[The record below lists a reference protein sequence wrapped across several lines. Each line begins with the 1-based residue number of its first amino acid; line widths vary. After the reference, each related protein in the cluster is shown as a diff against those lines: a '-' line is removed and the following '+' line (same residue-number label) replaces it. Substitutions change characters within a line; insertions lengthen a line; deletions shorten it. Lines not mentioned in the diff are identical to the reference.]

1 MRWLAISAALGLV
14 AIAILASRSK
24 SETPKQTCTD
34 AKTQV
39 VPEWA
44 RTGFSDP
51 EPKMPL
57 VLGKD
62 QKIVAIVFGSPLYA
76 PPKED
81 RSNKILWV
89 SRAPQDGISDLKIRA
104 TRASDGTVANRSV
117 PGGPGPSL
125 IDLPD
130 GCWKLQLSW
139 SGHTDELV
147 LRYRKPD

>member
-1 MRWLAISAALGLV
+1 MMRWLIPAALVVVV
-14 AIAILASRSK
+14 AIAVLARPSH
-24 SETPKQTCTD
+24 SETAPCSD
-34 AKTQV
+34 AKTQL

-57 VLGKD
+57 VLGKAH
-62 QKIVAIVFGSPLYA
+62 KIVAIVFGSPLYA

-89 SRAPQDGISDLKIRA
+89 SRAPQNGISDLKIRA
-104 TRASDGTVANRSV
+104 TRTGDGKVADRKV

-125 IDLPD
+125 IDLPE
-130 GCWKLQLSW
+130 GCWNLQLSW
-139 SGHTDELV
+139 SGHTDELD
-147 LRYRKPD
+147 LRYRSAN